1 MMTPS
6 ARAAAATG
14 LGSGPAVVFPS
25 VNMTMTLAFV
35 EFGSNS
41 ASVTFS
47 VPAQSITSVLM
58 TLFELFNP
66 INTTPFLIAG
76 NFCPGTEYVRAGE
89 VYGLSGKK
97 NLRQRG
103 STLPEA
109 ENSMKRRWG
118 GVPAAQC
125 FSAASI
131 TPSSSRVVSAACS
144 QYMTPS
150 RPFSIAY
157 THLRR
162 TASGDSK
169 LMKSLPFQR

>member
-1 MMTPS
+1 MSVGALVM
-6 ARAAAATG
+6 
-14 LGSGPAVVFPS
+14 SGEAD
-25 VNMTMTLAFV
+25 
-35 EFGSNS
+35 S

-58 TLFELFNP
+58 TLFELFSP

-76 NFCPGTEYVRAGE
+76 NFCPGAEYVRAGE
-89 VYGLSGKK
+89 VCGLSGKK

-109 ENSMKRRWG
+109 ENSMKRRWS

-131 TPSSSRVVSAACS
+131 TPSNSRVVSAACS

>member
-1 MMTPS
+1 MEPFFMVS
-6 ARAAAATG
+6 IATIQ
-14 LGSGPAVVFPS
+14 LHLPEITLQKYKRS
-25 VNMTMTLAFV
+25 VNTYDVRRGGQRQRDLQRPGTV
-35 EFGSNS
+35 DH
-41 ASVTFS
+41 VR
-47 VPAQSITSVLM
+47 
-58 TLFELFNP
+58 
-66 INTTPFLIAG
+66 TPFLISG